1 MSIMTRIPSGCRQ
14 LDELLRGGIEKGIIT
29 QFYGEAGCGKSNLAI
44 TYAVSCLNNGDKV
57 AYIDTDGLSIERVV
71 QVARMRDFSDIARN
85 LYVWEVLDFDQQY
98 SAVNNLGKVLEA
110 DDRFSLVVLDSATG
124 LYRMELSKDHGISPK
139 QELANQLSHLLGFA
153 RKYSISV
160 LITNQTYR
168 DVETKLLRPL
178 GGSVTA
184 HLSKA
189 IIRLEKLAGPKRR
202 AVLEKHRSQP
212 SGSSCTFTIYEE
224 GII

>member
-1 MSIMTRIPSGCRQ
+1 MSIINRLPSGCRQ
-14 LDELLRGGIEKGIIT
+14 LDELLCGGLEKGVIT
-29 QFYGEAGCGKSNLAI
+29 QLYGKAGCGKSNLAI
-44 TYAVSCLNNGDKV
+44 AFAVSCLNKGDKV
-57 AYIDTDGLSIERVV
+57 AYIDTDGLSIERVA
-71 QVARMRDFSDIARN
+71 QVARGNFADIARN

-110 DDRFSLVVLDSATG
+110 DDRFSLVILDSATG
-124 LYRMELSKDHGISPK
+124 LYRMELSKDQGISPK